1 MTLLAV
7 LKKNTSRDKRRL
19 KKLVSGLSFDYFIM
33 ALILFNAVVLGLLT
47 SESLAVY
54 SNILFLLDR
63 VCLAIFVAEIV
74 MKIFAFGKDFFKS
87 GWNVFDFI
95 VIALSAVSLSSY
107 FIVLRTFRLFLLL
120 RYIDRFARLKQM
132 LSIFVGLIPSFG
144 AMLLI
149 YTVFFYV
156 FAIVAVSLYGASFQ
170 EFSSL
175 GRAMF
180 SLLQVF
186 TLDGWA
192 DGVVRPVMTV
202 YPSAWAFFVG
212 FLFVSF
218 LMVLSFVI
226 SAVAE
231 VIRKSMGIFPKI
243 KF

>member
-107 FIVLRTFRLFLLL
+107 FIV
-120 RYIDRFARLKQM
+120 
-132 LSIFVGLIPSFG
+132 
-144 AMLLI
+144 
-149 YTVFFYV
+149 
-156 FAIVAVSLYGASFQ
+156 
-170 EFSSL
+170 
-175 GRAMF
+175 
-180 SLLQVF
+180 
-186 TLDGWA
+186 
-192 DGVVRPVMTV
+192 
-202 YPSAWAFFVG
+202 
-212 FLFVSF
+212 
-218 LMVLSFVI
+218 
-226 SAVAE
+226 
-231 VIRKSMGIFPKI
+231 
-243 KF
+243 